1 MPGGISMVEPIARAV
16 TAGPQA
22 AGTTRSLGRSSK
34 QAMNF
39 LFGAQRLLGEE
50 ITFAGGEMLD
60 RAQTETH
67 LFNEFLSKLAQAHSV
82 NDIRMMYEVC
92 GQHQLDFVRRDCE
105 RLLKHTQ
112 RSVDAWSRLFGGGS
126 EFQV

>member
-1 MPGGISMVEPIARAV
+1 MVEPIEAKVAS
-16 TAGPQA
+16 AEPQA
-22 AGTTRSLGRSSK
+22 ADPSKPLRRSGK

-39 LFGAQRLLGEE
+39 MFGAQRLLGEE
-50 ITFAGGEMLD
+50 ITFARDEILD

-82 NDIRMMYEVC
+82 NDIRMMYEIC

-105 RLLKHTQ
+105 RLFKHTQ
-112 RSVDAWSRLFGGGS
+112 RSVDAWSRLFSYGP
-126 EFQV
+126 EFQI

>member
-1 MPGGISMVEPIARAV
+1 MIEPIEARAV
-16 TAGPQA
+16 TADPPA
-22 AGTTRSLGRSSK
+22 AGSSK
-34 QAMNF
+34 RAMNF

-50 ITFAGGEMLD
+50 ITFARDEMLD

-105 RLLKHTQ
+105 RLFKHTQ
-112 RSVDAWSRLFGGGS
+112 RSVDAWSRLFSGGS